1 MTYAKDTTVS
11 TERSR
16 AEIERT
22 LQRYGADQ
30 FAYGWDANRAM
41 IQFRAERRLIR
52 FVLTMPD
59 PKDPVYTYTPTGKH
73 LRDPDTAHREWEK
86 ACRSRWRAL
95 ALVIKAKLEA
105 IEAGISEFEHE
116 FLANIVLP
124 DQTTVGEWMAPQI
137 EGAYRSGMMPSAL
150 PALGAGPS

>member
-52 FVLTMPD
+52 FVLAMPD
-59 PKDPVYTYTPTGKH
+59 PQDPAYTYTPTGKH
-73 LRDPDTAHREWEK
+73 LRDPGTAHREWEK

-137 EGAYRSGMMPSAL
+137 EQAYQLNQMPSAL
-150 PALGAGPS
+150 PALGP